1 MIEETMIRSLH
12 VETMAAADLTEGHD
26 HRTLFQA
33 STIAA
38 LLEGR
43 YEGDVTFAE
52 LSRQGDTGIGTLN
65 GLDGEMIAL
74 DGEFFRADVDGRI
87 NVIPPEAKTPFAVV
101 VEFDPDRTIDFDTGL
116 EMDEALEML
125 DSGGDGPGPIAAVR
139 IDGEFERVEARS
151 VPRQERPYR
160 PLAEVV
166 ENQNVFTLGPC
177 EGTLVGFRFPDW
189 SEGIEVAGYHFHFI
203 DRARERGGHVLD
215 FTLARG
221 TANLES
227 SSDLR
232 VELPPGVELG
242 GEDVASRVHAEI
254 EKAERGRAELPPA
267 DQPPAAAR

>member
-1 MIEETMIRSLH
+1 MIRSLH
-12 VETMAAADLTEGHD
+12 VETMAAADMTEGHD

-101 VEFDPDRTIDFDTGL
+101 VEFDPDRKMDFDTRL
-116 EMDEALEML
+116 EMDEALETL
-125 DSGGDGPGPIAAVR
+125 DPGGDGPGPIAAIR

-221 TANLES
+221 TASLES

-242 GEDVASRVHAEI
+242 GDEVASRVHAEI
-254 EKAERGRAELPPA
+254 EKAERGR
-267 DQPPAAAR
+267 D

>member
-12 VETMAAADLTEGHD
+12 VETMAAADLTDGHD

-87 NVIPPEAKTPFAVV
+87 NAIPPDAKTPFAVV
-101 VEFDPDRTIDFDTGL
+101 VEFDPDRTLDFDSPLGMEQAL
-116 EMDEALEML
+116 EAL
-125 DSGGDGPGPIAAVR
+125 DPDRGSGDGPGPIAAIR
-139 IDGEFERVEARS
+139 IDGAFERIEARS
-151 VPRQERPYR
+151 VPRQERPFR

-166 ENQNVFTLGPC
+166 ENQNVFTLGPR
-177 EGTLVGFRFPDW
+177 EGTLIGFRFPDW

-215 FTLARG
+215 FTLNRG
-221 TANLES
+221 TAKLES

-242 GEDVASRVHAEI
+242 GDEVASRVHAEI
-254 EKAERGRAELPPA
+254 EKAERGRG
-267 DQPPAAAR
+267 